1 MRRLLQ
7 LMAAVFLFLF
17 AAAVELRAQAVV
29 ITEFLAENR
38 DGLLDEDEESSDW
51 IEIQNQGG
59 AAVNLEGWYLTD
71 DADDLMR
78 WSLPATEILPGGYL
92 LVFASGKDRAEAG
105 SELHTNFRIDGS
117 GEFLAL
123 VDPAGGVVHSFTP
136 AFPPQ
141 RANISYGFSQRAS
154 QADYLRVGASGRL
167 WIPEDGGLG
176 SDWKGADYDDS
187 LWEQV
192 ETGIGFATGDI
203 PLPPAEIEN
212 VALDGRATQSSEG
225 WGGSPGRAI
234 DGNTSG
240 QWGDASI
247 THTNASPSWWE
258 VDLRETFTIE
268 EIVLWNRLDCCSER
282 LTNFTVRIL
291 DEDREETYEETFL
304 SDGSRID
311 GSSFA
316 IGDIV
321 AGGRYVRISIP
332 GQYLSLAE
340 VQVFGQVFDGDLGF
354 NRQLRTD
361 IGDEMLGRN
370 ASAYLR
376 MPFGAE
382 NPGNLDT
389 LTLKMKY
396 DDGFVAYLNGTEVA
410 RRNADGDPGWNSAA
424 SRENPRENVL
434 VFEEFDLSGRI
445 DLLREGGNV
454 LAIHGLNLSP
464 EDDDFLLVPELVGFR
479 FSEQLESY
487 LLDPTP
493 GETNAGEALDGFVA
507 DTTFSQDRGFYDE
520 SFEVVIATETE
531 GAEIRYTLNNSL
543 PTANSGTRYTGP
555 VRISTTT
562 TLRAAAFKNG
572 LGPTNT
578 DTHTYIFLDNV
589 INSNVMR
596 RNITQDRVFA
606 PQMRASLTDLPSLCI
621 TSPRAINGSSEVLI
635 SLELIHPGGEEGFQE
650 DAGGRYYGGAF
661 TNFAKKNFRI
671 YFRSEYGDSKLRY
684 PLFDG
689 HAHSISPVEVFDHI
703 ELRAGSHDMNQRGF
717 YMSNRFTD
725 DTMLDM
731 GNLNPHGRFIHL
743 YLNGTYWGQYH
754 LRERWSADMLAQYLG
769 GEKEDYEAINGNWN
783 VGGWPDPGVPF
794 DGDGS
799 AWERIKSLR
808 SDFEAVSPYLDVRH
822 YVDYMLMFMFGNS
835 EDEYRCVG
843 PTGPGSGFKFVLN
856 DADGFTRSVSN
867 RTSMGRPGRSAGD
880 GPGSIFSMLLRE
892 NHPDYRILLA
902 DRIQE
907 LFFNDGPMTPA
918 KMSARLLERCDQVE
932 RAFISEAAR
941 WNFRTPQSWAG
952 ARDSYVNGV
961 LPTRTSQVITEYR
974 RAGFMLP
981 EPVPSFLVN
990 GRAQHGGAIRSGA
1003 ELAMGVEGLQR
1014 FVIRRQLFD
1023 ADSPFSVCIPRNGN
1037 MGTEWTLPDYEEGS
1051 NGETWQS
1058 GSGGAGYDTGDDYED
1073 AIGIDLLAEMR
1084 GDGGN
1089 PSAFIRIPFDLA
1101 DQAALASIDNL
1112 TLLIDFDDGFI
1123 AYLNGEPLAAENAPD
1138 DGPEWDSRSRRS
1150 HEADIDEADAYEL
1163 PGFEE
1168 HLRVGRNVLAIHG
1181 LNSSVNSSDFIIRAE
1196 LVDRVIEVG
1205 LPADS
1210 VFYTLDGSDPR
1221 LPGGAVSP
1229 AAISYTGPATL
1240 TGSTLVTARGL
1251 GENGDWSAKVDAV
1264 FYTDMPLR
1272 VTEIMYNP
1280 AEPAEDSP
1288 FRRREFEFIELQ
1300 NVSANT
1306 IDLTGVRFVEGIEF
1320 DFTGSAVTELGSGE
1334 LVVLVEDIEGF
1345 ASRYD
1350 LARVLVA
1357 GEYSGALSDGGER
1370 ISIQGA
1376 LGEPIL
1382 DFEYGDLWH
1391 PETDGE
1397 GPSLVIVDALDEL
1410 PTWGEGESWRPSNV
1424 DLGSPGI
1431 DESGLAPRGRQLPG
1445 DANQDTRVDISDAV
1459 ALLLHLFGRR
1469 PDLPPCDDGK
1479 AGNLGNVGVLDSNGD
1494 NEVNVSDAVWLLAY
1508 MYQGGA
1514 PPTRGTR
1521 CVRLEGCPNVCGF

>member
-1 MRRLLQ
+1 MRRILL
-7 LMAAVFLFLF
+7 LVAVLLPFLPGF
-17 AAAVELRAQAVV
+17 AGKAQAQVV
-29 ITEFLAENR
+29 IMTEFLAENR

-59 AAVNLEGWYLTD
+59 AALNLEGWFLTD
-71 DADDLMR
+71 DPANLAR
-78 WSLPATEILPGGYL
+78 WSFPSVEILPGGYL
-92 LVFASGKDRAEAG
+92 LVFASGKDRAVAG
-105 SELHTNFRIDGS
+105 AELHASFRLEGS

-123 VDPAGGVVHSFTP
+123 VEPTGVIAHSFDP
-136 AFPPQ
+136 GFPPQ

-154 QADYLRVGASGRL
+154 QANYLSAGASGRFL
-167 WIPEDGGLG
+167 VPENGGLG
-176 SDWKGADYDDS
+176 ARWVDANFDDS
-187 LWEQV
+187 SWMQV
-192 ETGIGFATGDI
+192 ETGIGFATGDV
-203 PLPPAEIEN
+203 PLGPAEIEN

-225 WGGSPGRAI
+225 WGGAPGRAI

-240 QWGDASI
+240 QWGDGSI
-247 THTNASPSWWE
+247 THTNVSPSWWE
-258 VDLRETFTIE
+258 VDLRETFAIE
-268 EIVLWNRLDCCSER
+268 EIVLWNRRDCCSER

-291 DEDREETYEETFL
+291 DEDREETFEETFL
-304 SDGSRID
+304 SDGSQMD

-316 IGDIV
+316 IEDIE

-340 VQVFGQVFDGDLGF
+340 VQVFGLVFDGDLGF

-361 IGDEMLGRN
+361 VGEEMLGRN
-370 ASAYLR
+370 ASAFLR
-376 MPFGAE
+376 MPFEAE
-382 NPGNLDT
+382 NPEALDT

-410 RRNADGDPGWNSAA
+410 RRNVAGEPGWNTGAA
-424 SRENPRENVL
+424 EENPRENVL
-434 VFEEFDLSGRI
+434 FFEEFDLSDRI

-464 EDDDFLLVPELVGFR
+464 DDDDFLLLPELVGFS
-479 FSEQLESY
+479 FSQQIESY
-487 LLDPTP
+487 LLEPTP
-493 GETNAGEALDGFVA
+493 GEANAGEALDGFVA
-507 DTTFSQDRGFYDE
+507 DTTFSHDRGFYDE
-520 SFEVVIATETE
+520 SFEVEIFSETE
-531 GAEIRYTLNNSL
+531 GAEIRYTTNNSL
-543 PTANSGTRYTGP
+543 PTANSGNRYTGP
-555 VRISTTT
+555 IRVSSTT
-562 TLRAAAFKNG
+562 TLRAAAFKDG

-578 DTHTYIFLDNV
+578 DTQTYIFLDQV

-596 RNITQDRVFA
+596 RSITQNGVFA
-606 PQMRASLTDLPSLCI
+606 PQMRAALTDLPSLCI
-621 TSPRAINGSSEVLI
+621 TSPRSINGSSEVLI
-635 SLELIHPGGEEGFQE
+635 SLELINPDGQEGFQE

-661 TNFAKKNFRI
+661 TNFDKKNFRI

-689 HAHSISPVEVFDHI
+689 HGRGISPVEVFDHI

-731 GNLNPHGRFIHL
+731 GNLNPHGRFVHL

-808 SDFEAVSPYLDVRH
+808 SDFEAVSPYLDVQH
-822 YVDYMLMFMFGNS
+822 YVDYMLMFMYGNS

-918 KMSARLLERCDQVE
+918 KMRTRLLERCDQVE
-932 RAFISEAAR
+932 RAFIAEAAR
-941 WNFRTPQSWAG
+941 WNYRTPSSWAG

-961 LPTRTSQVITEYR
+961 LPSRTSQVITEYR

-981 EPVPSFLVN
+981 EPVPSYLIN
-990 GRAQHGGAIRSGA
+990 GRAQHGGAIQPGV

-1014 FVIRRQLFD
+1014 FVIRRQLFET
-1023 ADSPFSVCIPRNGN
+1023 DSPVSVCVPRNGN
-1037 MGTEWTLPDYEEGS
+1037 MGTEWTLPGYEEGS
-1051 NGETWQS
+1051 NGEAWES
-1058 GSGGAGYDTGDDYED
+1058 GSGGVGYDTGDDYED
-1073 AIGIDLLAEMR
+1073 AIGIDMLSEMR

-1089 PSAFIRIPFDLA
+1089 PSAYIRIPFTLEDE
-1101 DQAALASIDNL
+1101 AAVGSISNL
-1112 TLLIDFDDGFI
+1112 TLLIEFDDGFI
-1123 AYLNGEPLAAENAPD
+1123 AYLNGEPLASENPPD
-1138 DGPEWDSRSRRS
+1138 DEAEWDSRSRRS
-1150 HEADIDEADAYEL
+1150 HEAAIGGADAYEL
-1163 PGFEE
+1163 LGFEK
-1168 HLRVGRNVLAIHG
+1168 HLRVGLNVLAIHG
-1181 LNSSVNSSDFIIRAE
+1181 MNSSVNSSDFIIRAE

-1221 LPGGAVSP
+1221 LPGGELSPTAVSY
-1229 AAISYTGPATL
+1229 AGPATL
-1240 TGSTLVTARGL
+1240 AESTLVTARARGP
-1251 GENGDWSAKVDAV
+1251 NGDWSARVDTV

-1272 VTEIMYNP
+1272 VTEVMYNP
-1280 AEPAEDSP
+1280 AAPAEGSR

-1300 NVSANT
+1300 NVSANQ

-1320 DFTGSAVTELGSGE
+1320 DFTESAVTALAPGE
-1334 LVVLVEDIEGF
+1334 MVVLVEDIEGF

-1350 LARVLVA
+1350 LSRILVA

-1370 ISIQGA
+1370 LSIRGP
-1376 LGEPIL
+1376 LDEPIL
-1382 DFEYGDLWH
+1382 DFEYSDLWH

-1397 GPSLVIVDALDEL
+1397 GTSLVIVDALDEL
-1410 PTWGEGESWRPSNV
+1410 ATWGSAASWRPSNV
-1424 DLGSPGI
+1424 DLGSPGV

-1445 DANQDTRVDISDAV
+1445 DANQDARVDISDAV

-1469 PDLPPCDDGK
+1469 PDLPPCGEGEPGSP
-1479 AGNLGNVGVLDSNGD
+1479 ANVAVLDSNGD
-1494 NEVNVSDAVWLLAY
+1494 NSVNVSDAVWLLAY

-1514 PPTRGTR
+1514 PPTRGRT
-1521 CVRLEGCPNVCGF
+1521 CIRLEDCPNVCGF